1 MDKIYGRK
9 PVIDAIDSGVK
20 IYRAYIIKQNSKI
33 VDEIVSK
40 LNKNNI
46 EINFVDKRFFDKID
60 MNHQGVCV
68 EAESFKYKDLSALN
82 SYKRLI
88 ILDQIEDPHNL
99 GAIIRS
105 AESFG
110 FDGVIIPERRS
121 ASVSPIVYKT
131 SAGAINNIDI
141 IMVKNI
147 NKAIEEQIAKT
158 AKQDSQQ
165 NSYGIT
171 VKGESNLMVRFAKCC
186 NPVPG
191 DEILGYITKGRG
203 VSVHR
208 KDCQNLKN
216 LIETDGERVVE
227 VSWGTAKGNSYS
239 AEIQVMADDR
249 EGLLADIMS
258 IITDLKLQLSA
269 VNANLSKDNYAYINI
284 KIKIQCIDSLQN
296 LMKRIKNLRG
306 VVDVYRVNN

>member
-33 VDEIVSK
+33 VDEIINK
-40 LNKNNI
+40 LKKANV

-60 MNHQGVCV
+60 MNHQGVMV
-68 EAESFKYKDLSALN
+68 EAEPFNYKDLSDLSN
-82 SYKRLI
+82 YQRLI

-131 SAGAINNIDI
+131 SAGAINNINV

-147 NKAIEEQIAKT
+147 NRAIEEIKEAGFWV
-158 AKQDSQQ
+158 
-165 NSYGIT
+165 YGLA
-171 VKGESNLMVRFAKCC
+171 GEASSPIDK
-186 NPVPG
+186 
-191 DEILGYITKGRG
+191 
-203 VSVHR
+203 
-208 KDCQNLKN
+208 
-216 LIETDGERVVE
+216 
-227 VSWGTAKGNSYS
+227 
-239 AEIQVMADDR
+239 
-249 EGLLADIMS
+249 
-258 IITDLKLQLSA
+258 TDLNGKVCLVVGNEGKGLSRL
-269 VNANLSKDNYAYINI
+269 VRENCDILINI
-284 KIKIQCIDSLQN
+284 PMKGFVNSLNASVASAIAMYEVLRQN
-296 LMKRIKNLRG
+296 G
-306 VVDVYRVNN
+306 FS

>member
-33 VDEIVSK
+33 VDEIINK
-40 LNKNNI
+40 LKKANV

-60 MNHQGVCV
+60 MNHQGVMV
-68 EAESFKYKDLSALN
+68 EAEPFNYKDLSDLSN
-82 SYKRLI
+82 YQRLI

-131 SAGAINNIDI
+131 SAGAINNINV

-147 NKAIEEQIAKT
+147 NRSIEEIKEAGFWV
-158 AKQDSQQ
+158 
-165 NSYGIT
+165 YGLA
-171 VKGESNLMVRFAKCC
+171 GEASSPIDK
-186 NPVPG
+186 
-191 DEILGYITKGRG
+191 
-203 VSVHR
+203 
-208 KDCQNLKN
+208 
-216 LIETDGERVVE
+216 
-227 VSWGTAKGNSYS
+227 
-239 AEIQVMADDR
+239 
-249 EGLLADIMS
+249 
-258 IITDLKLQLSA
+258 TDLKGKVCLVVGNEGKGLSRL
-269 VNANLSKDNYAYINI
+269 VRENCDILINI
-284 KIKIQCIDSLQN
+284 PMKGFVNSLNASVASAIAMYEVLRQN
-296 LMKRIKNLRG
+296 G
-306 VVDVYRVNN
+306 FS

>member
-33 VDEIVSK
+33 VDEIINK
-40 LNKNNI
+40 LKKANV

-60 MNHQGVCV
+60 MNHQGVMV
-68 EAESFKYKDLSALN
+68 EAEPFNYKDLSDLSN
-82 SYKRLI
+82 YQRLI

-131 SAGAINNIDI
+131 SAGAINNINV

-147 NKAIEEQIAKT
+147 NRAIEEIKEAGFWV
-158 AKQDSQQ
+158 
-165 NSYGIT
+165 YGLA
-171 VKGESNLMVRFAKCC
+171 GEASSTIDK
-186 NPVPG
+186 
-191 DEILGYITKGRG
+191 
-203 VSVHR
+203 
-208 KDCQNLKN
+208 
-216 LIETDGERVVE
+216 
-227 VSWGTAKGNSYS
+227 
-239 AEIQVMADDR
+239 
-249 EGLLADIMS
+249 
-258 IITDLKLQLSA
+258 TDLKGKVCLVVGNEGKGLSRL
-269 VNANLSKDNYAYINI
+269 VRENCDILINI
-284 KIKIQCIDSLQN
+284 PMKGFVNSLNASVASAIAMYEVLRQN
-296 LMKRIKNLRG
+296 G
-306 VVDVYRVNN
+306 FS

>member
-33 VDEIVSK
+33 VDEIINK
-40 LNKNNI
+40 LKKADV

-60 MNHQGVCV
+60 MNHQGVMV
-68 EAESFKYKDLSALN
+68 EAEPFNYKDLSDLDK
-82 SYKRLI
+82 YQRLI

-131 SAGAINNIDI
+131 SAGAINNINV

-147 NKAIEEQIAKT
+147 NRSIEEIKEAGFWV
-158 AKQDSQQ
+158 
-165 NSYGIT
+165 YGLA
-171 VKGESNLMVRFAKCC
+171 GEASSPIDK
-186 NPVPG
+186 
-191 DEILGYITKGRG
+191 
-203 VSVHR
+203 
-208 KDCQNLKN
+208 
-216 LIETDGERVVE
+216 
-227 VSWGTAKGNSYS
+227 
-239 AEIQVMADDR
+239 
-249 EGLLADIMS
+249 
-258 IITDLKLQLSA
+258 TDLKGKVCLVVGNEGKGLSRL
-269 VNANLSKDNYAYINI
+269 VRENCDILINI
-284 KIKIQCIDSLQN
+284 PMKGFVNSLNASVASAIAMYEVLRQN
-296 LMKRIKNLRG
+296 G
-306 VVDVYRVNN
+306 FS

>member
-33 VDEIVSK
+33 VDEIIDK
-40 LNKNNI
+40 LKKTNV

-60 MNHQGVCV
+60 MNHQGVMV
-68 EAESFKYKDLSALN
+68 EAEPFNYKDLSDLSN
-82 SYKRLI
+82 YQRLI

-131 SAGAINNIDI
+131 SAGAINNINV

-147 NKAIEEQIAKT
+147 NRAIEEIKEAGFWV
-158 AKQDSQQ
+158 
-165 NSYGIT
+165 YGLA
-171 VKGESNLMVRFAKCC
+171 GEASSPIDK
-186 NPVPG
+186 
-191 DEILGYITKGRG
+191 
-203 VSVHR
+203 
-208 KDCQNLKN
+208 
-216 LIETDGERVVE
+216 
-227 VSWGTAKGNSYS
+227 
-239 AEIQVMADDR
+239 
-249 EGLLADIMS
+249 
-258 IITDLKLQLSA
+258 TDLKGKVCLVVGNEGKGLSRL
-269 VNANLSKDNYAYINI
+269 VRENCDILINI
-284 KIKIQCIDSLQN
+284 PMKGFVNSLNASVASAIAMYEVLRQN
-296 LMKRIKNLRG
+296 G
-306 VVDVYRVNN
+306 FS